1 MFVSAIRAI
10 GVTAVAAGV
19 SVAGATLPAQAASTE
34 GQVTT
39 RAGLTVRSAPS
50 THAAKVGSIAYN
62 KTFPIECKVRG
73 TSVDGNDLWYSLPPN
88 TNEWVSARYVRNVGP
103 APDWCTGAGGSTT
116 GKTTAA
122 LTKRKGP
129 TTADSAQGSL
139 AKGKTFTITCK
150 VRSQSVSGNN
160 IWYFTS
166 EQKWVSARYV
176 TNVGAAPGYC
186 TD

>member
-34 GQVTT
+34 GQVMTA
-39 RAGLTVRSAPS
+39 AGLAVRSAPS
-50 THAAKVGSIAYN
+50 THAGKVGLIAN
-62 KTFPIECKVRG
+62 HKTFPIECKVRG

-103 APDWCTGAGGSTT
+103 APDWCTGADGST

-122 LTKRKGP
+122 VTKRKGP
-129 TTADSAQGSL
+129 ATADSAQGSL
-139 AKGKTFTITCK
+139 AKGKTFSITCK

-160 IWYFTS
+160 IWYFTPDRL
-166 EQKWVSARYV
+166 WVSARYV